1 MAKHSV
7 CKITLLF
14 LALFTFSSRI
24 YAQNATKIL
33 DTAAAKYKQA
43 GGVKINYTYTL
54 GSEHGT
60 GVLKSDGNKF
70 VNDTGNIIVWF
81 NGKSLW
87 TLVKENEEVNLTN
100 PTESE
105 IAKLNPN
112 SYLNLYKKGYKASK
126 GKSTSVYHE
135 VILQATSAKAT
146 IQKII
151 VKIDKKTYQPT
162 YIHLTGK
169 GLNSEINITQ
179 YQTFQKFS
187 VGTFTFNSKQYPDYE
202 LIDLR

>member
-1 MAKHSV
+1 M
-7 CKITLLF
+7 
-14 LALFTFSSRI
+14 
-24 YAQNATKIL
+24 
-33 DTAAAKYKQA
+33 
-43 GGVKINYTYTL
+43 
-54 GSEHGT
+54 
-60 GVLKSDGNKF
+60 
-70 VNDTGNIIVWF
+70 WF

-169 GLNSEINITQ
+169 GLNSEINITK
-179 YQTFQKFS
+179 YQTSQKFS